1 MKKRFISKLLMAALV
16 VVTMGVFS
24 SCKDYDDDIN
34 ANTALINQLQ
44 TQVKAL
50 ETAAAK
56 AQADATK
63 ALQDAANA
71 QAAADAA
78 QKTANDALAKGEQGI
93 ADAAKAQA
101 AADAAAAAAAEAKAA
116 ADQAKAD
123 ALKAL
128 ADEAA
133 RLDAAIAKKVDQ
145 TVFDEAIAKLATK
158 AELEAAIKKFDDELA
173 AQVAT
178 LDGKITNLD
187 TKIDNINNAL
197 KAAID
202 ECVKKNEFEAA
213 IAGLN
218 EQILALQD
226 KDAQLATLI
235 QANADAI
242 KVNSDSITSFAKYIK
257 TFEAQIKANQAAIAA
272 LDKKFEDY
280 YTKDEVTAAITA
292 AFEAF
297 TAATIVPMQTQLDEA
312 IAGVAA
318 NGVQIGL
325 LQNRMDEVEKAIKKL
340 NEEVIPAINEAIDK
354 KADKSVVELM
364 GQAVQKNADDIKNLF
379 DRMKVVEEEAAK
391 IAGILT
397 SLGKVEKDLQDLKDA
412 NLPKRVADLEAYKA
426 ELEQELVEIGKR
438 FDKDEADI
446 KTLKDQM
453 KTLLEETIP
462 AIQNDIET
470 LQKNVQTIVKF
481 SNKNITSLVTVPDEW
496 LYGLPKIDADV
507 IAAQD
512 TYTFKFA
519 NGTDVVTP
527 SKQGAESGYAFALTA
542 NYWLNPSVADWKE
555 YTYTMNEVAAQS
567 FITRGNEDKELA
579 GIKAIDTEKDVTFKD
594 GILTVHFQ
602 FEKGENVNN
611 AITKYDAAYLTDGT
625 QTDGTWNEH
634 WLSQGDDAAYSVNP
648 TFAWTTTVA
657 LQATRN
663 NTEDETALG
672 LANNRVVT
680 SDYAIVAPNYITD
693 LLLGNSKYKATGH
706 GDEGNQ
712 LWHLWTSFDECK
724 AENAEGIYGFEK
736 DRDDYTTIDL
746 NKYIDTHYATP
757 GKAEGKNE
765 PWDYETIKAKGFDY
779 KYTLLTNTDVWEI
792 TNGSEIGIKE
802 GQGTSA
808 NTGYEKAAIVRVELI
823 ADGKTYAYGY
833 VSILMKNKENEVEIE
848 IPELVLK
855 CVKTENDGYE
865 DFAATYDWA
874 DFIDAINEALGQE
887 IDWSLANF
895 VVIERPKARAN
906 AETTAAAEPLAGPY
920 KKFKNKNSADE
931 DKNTLGTIFH
941 NEDDELLVWSF
952 TEEEAIAAF
961 YKEDGETPADVKN
974 YKALIKIEP
983 TEDGKKQG
991 VAPMWITI
999 TIGEVVYPQATF
1011 GFDQRILRYW
1021 FTEQGDEN
1029 SDDVAGRY
1037 EVHGSVEVFGQKD
1050 ANDEFNYDFSAT
1062 FRKNTFT
1069 ATAAPEDWK
1078 YADEYD
1084 YSDNNVTAYFDASK
1098 YYVLPDGIT
1107 ANAEMKN
1114 YPATSTAIGA
1124 SGAKY
1129 LLYLKSA
1136 DDNVLRAVKAQ
1147 ANGKF
1152 LYKNS
1157 QEVVVLGGLDA
1168 DGKFV
1173 ANGTDAAKNITN
1185 YVAKFR
1191 EYHYFEPATW
1201 DADLKKYTA
1210 GNPVDYEYAYDL
1222 LNAADHKVLAGD
1234 PDKEKI
1240 TFTTHMILKVTDYCL
1255 PIKYIGEGNR
1265 FDIRYL
1271 RPISIDN
1278 LGDYTV
1284 YDAVDGAYDPVTG
1297 AINYNSKTMIYLADI
1312 VKFIDWRDIKFA
1324 VNADGMKYVN
1334 YYGIKAIHP
1343 NFDEAMCDLD
1353 GKYELI
1359 SDVTDKLKFSDE
1371 TIGVS
1376 ELRAGRTAAQFKEEI
1391 GYFLYENNSS
1401 VVETFHIKLPITIE
1415 YHWGVTAPE
1424 TIIITVVRTVA
1435 NARR

>member
-1 MKKRFISKLLMAALV
+1 MAALV

-101 AADAAAAAAAEAKAA
+101 AADAAQAAADEAKAA
-116 ADQAKAD
+116 AAQAKAD

-145 TVFDEAIAKLATK
+145 TVFDETIAKLATK
-158 AELEAAIKKFDDELA
+158 DELNAAIKRFDDELA

-187 TKIDNINNAL
+187 TKIDEINKAL

-202 ECVKKNEFEAA
+202 ECVKKDDFQAA

-218 EQILALQD
+218 EQIKALQD
-226 KDAQLATLI
+226 KDTELATLI
-235 QANADAI
+235 KANADAI

-272 LDKKFEDY
+272 LDKKFENY

-325 LQNRMDEVEKAIKKL
+325 LQGRMDEVEKAIKKL
-340 NEEVIPAINEAIDK
+340 NDEVIPAINEAIDK
-354 KADKSVVELM
+354 KADKSVVDLM

-397 SLGKVEKDLQDLKDA
+397 RLGKVEEDLKTLQDA

-426 ELEQELVEIGKR
+426 ELEKELKAIGER
-438 FDKDEADI
+438 FDADEADI
-446 KTLKDQM
+446 ETLKGQM
-453 KTLLEETIP
+453 KTLLEVTIP
-462 AIQNDIET
+462 AIQKDIET

-512 TYTFKFA
+512 TYTFQFK

-527 SKQGAESGYAFALTA
+527 STQGAESGYAFALTA

-680 SDYAIVAPNYITD
+680 SDYAIVAPNYITA
-693 LLLGNSKYKATGH
+693 LLLGNSKYEATGH
-706 GDEGNQ
+706 GDQGNQ
-712 LWHLWTSFDECK
+712 KWHLWTSFDECK
-724 AENAEGIYGFEK
+724 AENFAGVYGFEK

-746 NKYIDTHYATP
+746 NDYIDTHYSTP
-757 GKAEGKNE
+757 GKTEKENT
-765 PWDYETIKAKGFDY
+765 PWDYAKIKAKGFDY

-895 VVIERPKARAN
+895 VVIEEPKARAN

-920 KKFKNKNSADE
+920 KKFKNKNSADADE
-931 DKNTLGTIFH
+931 NTQGTIFH

-983 TEDGKKQG
+983 TKEGEKQG

-1021 FTEQGDEN
+1021 FTEQGVDNPEEN
-1029 SDDVAGRY
+1029 DLAGRY
-1037 EVHGSVEVFGQKD
+1037 EVHGSVEVVGQKD

-1069 ATAAPEDWK
+1069 ATAAPAGWK

-1098 YYVLPDGIT
+1098 YYVLPDGIKT
-1107 ANAEMKN
+1107 KDEMKN
-1114 YPATSTAIGA
+1114 YPATSTAVGA
-1124 SGAKY
+1124 SGKKY

-1136 DDNVLRAVKAQ
+1136 EDNVLRAVVES
-1147 ANGKF
+1147 NGKF
-1152 LYKNS
+1152 RYENT
-1157 QEVVVLGGLDA
+1157 QEIVVLGGLKA
-1168 DGKFV
+1168 DGTFEPK
-1173 ANGTDAAKNITN
+1173 GTDAAKNITN
-1185 YVAKFR
+1185 YVAKFH
-1191 EYHYFEPATW
+1191 EYTYFDGNNAE
-1201 DADLKKYTA
+1201 KYS
-1210 GNPVDYEYAYDL
+1210 YAYDL
-1222 LNAADHKVLAGD
+1222 LNAADHKVLKGD

-1324 VNADGMKYVN
+1324 VNADGMRYVN

-1343 NFDEAMCDLD
+1343 NFNEAMCDLD
-1353 GKYELI
+1353 GKFELI

-1371 TIGVS
+1371 TIGRYDETATSVTLVDGTVKNF
-1376 ELRAGRTAAQFKEEI
+1376 EAGTAEAFKHQI

-1401 VVETFHIKLPITIE
+1401 VVETFHIQLPITIE

-1424 TIIITVVRTVA
+1424 TITITVVRTVA

>member
-1 MKKRFISKLLMAALV
+1 MAALV

-128 ADEAA
+128 ADEAK
-133 RLDAAIAKKVDQ
+133 RLDDAIAKKVDQ
-145 TVFDEAIAKLATK
+145 TVFDETIAKLATK
-158 AELEAAIKKFDDELA
+158 EALQDAIDRFDKALADEISK
-173 AQVAT
+173 
-178 LDGKITNLD
+178 LDGKING
-187 TKIDNINNAL
+187 INDVL
-197 KAAID
+197 TAAIA
-202 ECVKKNEFEAA
+202 KKVDQEEYDAA

-218 EQILALQD
+218 EAIKALQG
-226 KDAQLATLI
+226 KDEELATLI
-235 QANADAI
+235 KNNADAI
-242 KVNSDSITSFAKYIK
+242 NDNAEAIKTNADNITSLTGFVE
-257 TFEAQIKANQAAIAA
+257 TLSTQIKANQDAIEA
-272 LDKKFEDY
+272 LDKKFENY

-318 NGVQIGL
+318 NGVKIEQ
-325 LQNRMDEVEKAIKKL
+325 LQGRMDEVEKAIKKL
-340 NEEVIPAINEAIDK
+340 NDEVIPAINEAIDK
-354 KADKSVVELM
+354 KADKSVVDLM
-364 GQAVQKNADDIKNLF
+364 GQAVQKNADDIKDLF

-397 SLGKVEKDLQDLKDA
+397 RLGKVEEDLKTLQDA

-446 KTLKDQM
+446 ETLKGQM
-453 KTLLEETIP
+453 KTLLEVTIP
-462 AIQNDIET
+462 AIQKDIET

-833 VSILMKNKENEVEIE
+833 VSILMKNKENEVEVE

-895 VVIERPKARAN
+895 VVIEKSKARAN

>member
-50 ETAAAK
+50 ETAAANS
-56 AQADATK
+56 QADATK

-101 AADAAAAAAAEAKAA
+101 AADAAKAAADEAKAA
-116 ADQAKAD
+116 AAQAKAD
-123 ALKAL
+123 ALQAL
-128 ADEAA
+128 ADEAK
-133 RLDAAIAKKVDQ
+133 RLDAAIAAKVDQ

-158 AELEAAIKKFDDELA
+158 DELNAAIKRFDDELA

-187 TKIDNINNAL
+187 TKIDDINKAL

-202 ECVKKNEFEAA
+202 ECVKKSDFEAA

-218 EQILALQD
+218 EQIKALQD
-226 KDAQLATLI
+226 KDTELATLI
-235 QANADAI
+235 KANADAI

-507 IAAQD
+507 IAAQE
-512 TYTFKFA
+512 TYTFDFK
-519 NGTDVVTP
+519 NGTDKVTP

-567 FITRGNEDKELA
+567 WITRGNEDNKLA

-611 AITKYDAAYLTDGT
+611 ALTHYDLADLTDDNGE
-625 QTDGTWNEH
+625 DVD
-634 WLSQGDDAAYSVNP
+634 WLLSNVPSY
-648 TFAWTTTVA
+648 AWTTTVA

-672 LANNRVVT
+672 LTNNRVVT
-680 SDYAIVAPNYITD
+680 SDYAVVAPNYITD
-693 LLLGNSKYKATGH
+693 LLLGNSKYKTTGH

-712 LWHLWTSFDECK
+712 QWHLWTSFDECK
-724 AENAEGIYGFEK
+724 AENADGVYGFEK
-736 DRDDYTTIDL
+736 DRDDYTKIDL
-746 NKYIDTHYATP
+746 NKFIDTHYSTP
-757 GKAEGKNE
+757 GKTEEENT
-765 PWDYETIKAKGFDY
+765 PWDYDKIKAKGFDY

-792 TNGSEIGIKE
+792 TDGSKIGIKE

-833 VSILMKNKENEVEIE
+833 VSILMKNKENEVEID

-855 CVKTENDGYE
+855 CVKTANGYE

-895 VVIERPKARAN
+895 VVVPVEAARAE
-906 AETTAAAEPLAGPY
+906 AETAAAEPLAGPY

-952 TEEEAIAAF
+952 TEDEAKKAF

-1021 FTEQGDEN
+1021 FTEQGDVN

-1037 EVHGSVEVFGQKD
+1037 EVHGSVEVKGQKD

-1098 YYVLPDGIT
+1098 YYVLPANGLS

-1157 QEVVVLGGLDA
+1157 QEVVVLGGLKA
-1168 DGKFV
+1168 DGTFEP
-1173 ANGTDAAKNITN
+1173 NGTDAAKNITN

-1191 EYHYFEPATW
+1191 EYHYFDPATW
-1201 DADLKKYTA
+1201 DAAQKKYTA

-1234 PDKEKI
+1234 PDKEQI

-1284 YDAVDGAYDPVTG
+1284 YDAVDGAYDENG
-1297 AINYNSKTMIYLADI
+1297 NLIYNSQTMVYLADI
-1312 VKFIDWRDIKFA
+1312 VKFIDWRDYKFI
-1324 VNADGMKYVN
+1324 VCDPDDKNLPSGVGGMDFVN

-1343 NFDEAMCDLD
+1343 NFNEAMCDLD

-1359 SDVTDKLKFSDE
+1359 SEVTDKLKFSDE
-1371 TIGVS
+1371 TIGIS
-1376 ELRAGRTAAQFKEEI
+1376 ELRAGRTAEQFKQEI

-1424 TIIITVVRTVA
+1424 TITITVVRTHA

>member
-1 MKKRFISKLLMAALV
+1 MAALV

-34 ANTALINQLQ
+34 TNTALINQLQ

-101 AADAAAAAAAEAKAA
+101 AADAAQAAADEAKAA
-116 ADQAKAD
+116 AAQAKAD

-145 TVFDEAIAKLATK
+145 TVFDETIAKLATK
-158 AELEAAIKKFDDELA
+158 DELNAAIKRFDDELA

-178 LDGKITNLD
+178 LDGKITDLD
-187 TKIDNINNAL
+187 TKINDINNAL

-202 ECVKKNEFEAA
+202 ECVKKDDFQAA

-218 EQILALQD
+218 EQIKALQD
-226 KDAQLATLI
+226 KDTELATLI
-235 QANADAI
+235 KANADAI

-257 TFEAQIKANQAAIAA
+257 TFETQIKANQAAIDR
-272 LDKKFEDY
+272 LDAKFANY

-325 LQNRMDEVEKAIKKL
+325 LQGRMDEVEKAIKKL
-340 NEEVIPAINEAIDK
+340 NDEVIPAINEAIDK
-354 KADKSVVELM
+354 KADKSVVDLM

-397 SLGKVEKDLQDLKDA
+397 RLGKVEEDLKTLQDA

-446 KTLKDQM
+446 ETLKGQM
-453 KTLLEETIP
+453 KTLLEVTIP
-462 AIQNDIET
+462 AIQKDIET

-512 TYTFKFA
+512 TYTFQFK

-527 SKQGAESGYAFALTA
+527 STQGAESGYAFALTA

-765 PWDYETIKAKGFDY
+765 PGDYETIKAKGFDY

-895 VVIERPKARAN
+895 VVVPVEAARAE
-906 AETTAAAEPLAGPY
+906 AETAAAEPLAGPY
-920 KKFKNKNSADE
+920 KKFKNKNSADADE
-931 DKNTLGTIFH
+931 NTQGTIFH

-1222 LNAADHKVLAGD
+1222 LNAAD
-1234 PDKEKI
+1234 KEKI

-1312 VKFIDWRDIKFA
+1312 VKFIDWRDITFD

-1401 VVETFHIKLPITIE
+1401 VVETCHIKLPITIE

>member
-1 MKKRFISKLLMAALV
+1 MAALV

-101 AADAAAAAAAEAKAA
+101 AADAAQAAADEAKAA
-116 ADQAKAD
+116 AAQAKAD

-128 ADEAA
+128 ADEAK
-133 RLDAAIAKKVDQ
+133 RLDDAIAKKVDQ
-145 TVFDEAIAKLATK
+145 TVFDETIAKLATK
-158 AELEAAIKKFDDELA
+158 EALQDAIDRFDKALADEISK
-173 AQVAT
+173 
-178 LDGKITNLD
+178 LDGKING
-187 TKIDNINNAL
+187 INDVL
-197 KAAID
+197 TAAIA
-202 ECVKKNEFEAA
+202 KKVDQEEYDAA

-218 EQILALQD
+218 EAIKALQG
-226 KDAQLATLI
+226 KDEELATLI
-235 QANADAI
+235 KNNADAI
-242 KVNSDSITSFAKYIK
+242 NDNAEAIKTNADNITSLTGFVE
-257 TFEAQIKANQAAIAA
+257 TLSTQIKANQDAIEA
-272 LDKKFEDY
+272 LDKKFENY

-325 LQNRMDEVEKAIKKL
+325 LQGRMDEVEKAIKKL
-340 NEEVIPAINEAIDK
+340 NDEVIPAINEAIDK
-354 KADKSVVELM
+354 KADQSALDLM
-364 GQAVQKNADDIKNLF
+364 GVAVQKNADDIKDLF

-397 SLGKVEKDLQDLKDA
+397 RLGKVEEDLKTLQDA

-438 FDKDEADI
+438 FDADEADI
-446 KTLKDQM
+446 ETLKGQM
-453 KTLLEETIP
+453 KTLLEVTIP
-462 AIQNDIET
+462 AIQKDIET

-648 TFAWTTTVA
+648 SYAWTTTIA

-680 SDYAIVAPNYITD
+680 SDYAIVAPNYITA
-693 LLLGNSKYKATGH
+693 LLLGNSKYEATGH
-706 GDEGNQ
+706 GDQGNQ
-712 LWHLWTSFDECK
+712 KWHLWTSFDKCK
-724 AENAEGIYGFEK
+724 AENFAGVYGFEK
-736 DRDDYTTIDL
+736 VRDDYTTIDL
-746 NKYIDTHYATP
+746 NDYIDTHYATP
-757 GKAEGKNE
+757 GKSEKENT
-765 PWDYETIKAKGFDY
+765 PWDYATIKAKGFDY

-792 TNGSEIGIKE
+792 TNDSEIGIKE
-802 GQGTSA
+802 GQGISA

-833 VSILMKNKENEVEIE
+833 VSILMKNKENEVEIN

-895 VVIERPKARAN
+895 VVVPVEAARAE
-906 AETTAAAEPLAGPY
+906 ADAAAAEPLAGPY

-952 TEEEAIAAF
+952 INEEVIEAF
-961 YKEDGETPADVKN
+961 YQTDGKTPADVKD

-983 TEDGKKQG
+983 NDDGKKQG

-999 TIGEVVYPQATF
+999 TIGEVVYPKATF
-1011 GFDQRILRYW
+1011 GFDQRIKSYW
-1021 FTEQGDEN
+1021 FKFQDKYTT
-1029 SDDVAGRY
+1029 DDAALRH
-1037 EVHGSVEVFGQKD
+1037 EVHGSVEVYGQKD
-1050 ANDEFNYDFSAT
+1050 ANDEFNYDFSST
-1062 FRKNTFT
+1062 FRTNRFT
-1069 ATAAPEDWK
+1069 ATGIEAK
-1078 YADEYD
+1078 NFNF
-1084 YSDNNVTAYFDASK
+1084 DNNKVNAYFDASMYWVK
-1098 YYVLPDGIT
+1098 DADANFKGGEIT
-1107 ANAEMKN
+1107 N

-1124 SGAKY
+1124 TGAEY
-1129 LLYLKSA
+1129 LLYLETA
-1136 DDNVLRAVKAQ
+1136 KATTLK
-1147 ANGKF
+1147 AIKKINGKF
-1152 LYKNS
+1152 TYEAA
-1157 QEVVVLGGLDA
+1157 QAVVTLSG
-1168 DGKFV
+1168 
-1173 ANGTDAAKNITN
+1173 NPYTDEIGFHNIGN
-1185 YVAKFR
+1185 YVATFH
-1191 EYHYFEPATW
+1191 EYTYF
-1201 DADLKKYTA
+1201 DNDNKK
-1210 GNPVDYEYAYDL
+1210 DFEYAYDL
-1222 LNAADHKVLAGD
+1222 LNAAKHDQLD
-1234 PDKEKI
+1234 PNDKGKMA
-1240 TFTTHMILKVTDYCL
+1240 FTSHMILEIVDYCL
-1255 PIKYIGEGNR
+1255 PVQLEGQGHK

-1278 LGDYTV
+1278 MDEYVV
-1284 YDAVDGAYDPVTG
+1284 YDAEDGVYDADGNIMESIVDGDS
-1297 AINYNSKTMIYLADI
+1297 NKTLIYLANI
-1312 VKFIDWRDIKFA
+1312 VKFVDWRETHFA
-1324 VNADGMKYVN
+1324 VNATGMKYVN
-1334 YYGIKAIHP
+1334 YYGVRAINP
-1343 NFDEAMCDLD
+1343 NFDRAECDLD
-1353 GKYELI
+1353 GVRELI
-1359 SDVTDKLKFSDE
+1359 TSVTGKLKFTKE
-1371 TIGVS
+1371 HINTS
-1376 ELRAGRTAAQFKEEI
+1376 EPSVDRTAEQFREQI

-1401 VVETFHIKLPITIE
+1401 VVDEFHIWLPLTIE
-1415 YHWGVTAPE
+1415 YHWGVTADE
-1424 TIIITVVRTVA
+1424 IVKITVIRTKS
-1435 NARR
+1435 NARRK